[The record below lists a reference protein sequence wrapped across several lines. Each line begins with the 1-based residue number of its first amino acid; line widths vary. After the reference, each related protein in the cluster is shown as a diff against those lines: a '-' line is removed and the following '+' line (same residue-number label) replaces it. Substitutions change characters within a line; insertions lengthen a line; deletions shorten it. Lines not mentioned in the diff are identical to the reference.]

1 MKFHLAAVCFLATSL
16 SVVFTLPVP
25 ADDAPSW
32 LQQIAQ
38 VKTPAYDR
46 DVPAVVLRSDQ
57 SVTVSEEGKVT
68 TTTTFAVRI
77 LTREGRV
84 FAEAAQIY
92 LTKAGKVKEMRAWL
106 VRPDGKVRNYGGDEV
121 VDLIVD
127 PNDVYNEYRVKR
139 IDASDDADAGS
150 VFGYEAVT
158 EERPLFGQDVW
169 RFQDRLPVLASRYSL
184 SLPAGWR
191 ASSIT
196 FNYAKIEPRVSGS
209 NYTWELSDLPP
220 LRPEPASPPTSS
232 LAPRVA
238 VNYFIA
244 DSGASSVP
252 SASFEDWTQ
261 VSRWGSN
268 IHDPLAAPNQPV
280 TAKALELTAKSTSE
294 LDRIRSIAEFV
305 QKLQY
310 ISIDIGV
317 GKGNGYR
324 PHAADQ
330 VLAKAYGDCKDK
342 ANLMRA
348 MLKALNT
355 AAFPVFIYL
364 GDPTRVREEWASP
377 TQFNHV
383 IIAIKVSD
391 ETKASPVIQH
401 PTLGRLLIFDP
412 TDEHTPVGDLPDEEQ
427 GSLALIVAG
436 DAGALMRMPTMPPES
451 SLLQR
456 EADVTLSADGSITA
470 SLKER
475 SMGQAAVSER
485 RSFKSLSNPEYKTMI
500 ERWVTRGATAAKVL
514 KVEPRDESSE
524 GRFGLDVDFS
534 ARAYGQLMQDRLL
547 VFNPAIVSRRESLFL
562 TDTKRQHPV
571 VLDSRGFSE
580 RVRVKLPAGFDVD
593 ELPDAVK
600 LEATFGFYETKY
612 EIKEGELIFTRTL
625 AQRAGTIP
633 AQDYQRV
640 RNFYER
646 IRAAEQAPVVLARK

>member
-1 MKFHLAAVCFLATSL
+1 
-16 SVVFTLPVP
+16 
-25 ADDAPSW
+25 
-32 LQQIAQ
+32 
-38 VKTPAYDR
+38 
-46 DVPAVVLRSDQ
+46 
-57 SVTVSEEGKVT
+57 
-68 TTTTFAVRI
+68 
-77 LTREGRV
+77 
-84 FAEAAQIY
+84 
-92 LTKAGKVKEMRAWL
+92 
-106 VRPDGKVRNYGGDEV
+106 
-121 VDLIVD
+121 
-127 PNDVYNEYRVKR
+127 
-139 IDASDDADAGS
+139 
-150 VFGYEAVT
+150 
-158 EERPLFGQDVW
+158 
-169 RFQDRLPVLASRYSL
+169 
-184 SLPAGWR
+184 
-191 ASSIT
+191 
-196 FNYAKIEPRVSGS
+196 
-209 NYTWELSDLPP
+209 
-220 LRPEPASPPTSS
+220 
-232 LAPRVA
+232 
-238 VNYFIA
+238 
-244 DSGASSVP
+244 
-252 SASFEDWTQ
+252 
-261 VSRWGSN
+261 
-268 IHDPLAAPNQPV
+268 
-280 TAKALELTAKSTSE
+280 
-294 LDRIRSIAEFV
+294 
-305 QKLQY
+305 
-310 ISIDIGV
+310 
-317 GKGNGYR
+317 
-324 PHAADQ
+324 
-330 VLAKAYGDCKDK
+330 KDK

>member
-1 MKFHLAAVCFLATSL
+1 MKFHLTTVCLLAFFSVGFSL
-16 SVVFTLPVP
+16 P

-32 LQQIAQ
+32 LQQLVQ
-38 VKTPAYDR
+38 VKTPVYDS

-68 TTTTFAVRI
+68 TTTSFAVRI

-84 FAEAAQIY
+84 FAEAAQVY

-106 VRPDGKVRNYGGDEV
+106 VRPDGKVKNYKGDEV
-121 VDLIVD
+121 ADLILD

-139 IDASDDADAGS
+139 IDASDEADAGS
-150 VFGYEAVT
+150 VFGYEAIT

-169 RFQDRLPVLASRYSL
+169 RFQDRLPVLASRYTL
-184 SLPAGWR
+184 TLPAGWR

-196 FNYAKIEPRVSGS
+196 FNHPKIEPKVSGS
-209 NYTWELSDLPP
+209 NYTWELADLPP

-232 LAPRVA
+232 LAPRLA
-238 VNYFIA
+238 VNYFLA
-244 DSGASSVP
+244 DSGSSSMP
-252 SASFEDWTQ
+252 GGSFEDWTQ
-261 VSRWGSN
+261 VSRWGTE
-268 IHDPLAAPNQPV
+268 IHDPLSSPDQAV
-280 TAKALELTAKSTSE
+280 TMKARELKGKSPSE
-294 LDRIRSIAEFV
+294 LDRIKSIAEFV
-305 QKLQY
+305 QNLQY

-324 PHAADQ
+324 PHAPDQ

-348 MLKALNT
+348 MLKAVNI
-355 AAFPVFIYL
+355 AAYPVFIYL
-364 GDPTRVREEWASP
+364 GDPTRVRAEWASP

-391 ETKASPVIQH
+391 ETQAPTVIQH

-436 DAGALMRMPTMPPES
+436 EAGALMRMPTMPPES
-451 SLLQR
+451 SQLQR
-456 EADVTLSADGSITA
+456 EAEVTLLADGSITA

-475 SMGQAAVSER
+475 SMGQAAVMER
-485 RSFKSLSNPEYKTMI
+485 RNFKSLSNPEYKTMI

-534 ARAYGQLMQDRLL
+534 ARAYGQLMQGRLL

-562 TDTKRQHPV
+562 TETKRQHAV
-571 VLDSRGFSE
+571 VLDSRAFTE
-580 RVRVKLPAGFDVD
+580 RVRVKLPDGFDID

-612 EIKEGELIFTRTL
+612 EVKNGELIFTRTL
-625 AQRAGTIP
+625 AQRAATIP
-633 AQDYQRV
+633 PEQYQGV
-640 RNFYER
+640 RSFYEKM
-646 IRAAEQAPVVLARK
+646 RAAEQAPVVLARR